1 MKKKKILLLL
11 LLSFILIVLTAC
23 GGGNGSTDV
32 SVNDTPEPDA
42 SNETEQPDY
51 FADITLPPNITN
63 HTSEDETTPAPSD
76 GQDPEGSAPEND
88 ENAGGADDENDPDNE
103 TGPNN
108 ENDPDGVSDPDEDPA
123 GGGESPTTSNP
134 TAAPQPTTAPT
145 QKGSR
150 DNTPVCLTP
159 TSPET
164 NVLASDTALIDISNA
179 GNGYVCAAYYG
190 TCGKVKLQITGPDGV
205 TYTYNLSG
213 GKEYFP
219 LSAQSGVYTFGIYEN
234 IVDNQ
239 YGINLSES
247 VNISITNSFGA
258 FLYPNQYCMFNSGYT
273 TVAKASELA
282 YSANSDLDVISNVYN
297 YVINNISYDYNKAVN
312 VASGYVSNVDHILSV
327 KCGICL
333 DYAAVMTC
341 MLRSQGIP
349 TRLEVGYAGSAYHAW
364 ISTYVNEVGWING
377 MISFDGVHWSLM
389 DPTFAATSSE
399 ADLAS
404 FIGDGSNYV
413 VKYVY

>member
-42 SNETEQPDY
+42 SDETEQPDY

-63 HTSEDETTPAPSD
+63 HTEEDETTPTPSD
-76 GQDPEGSAPEND
+76 EQDPDSDTPDDGDNADGAGD
-88 ENAGGADDENDPDNE
+88 E
-103 TGPNN
+103 T
-108 ENDPDGVSDPDEDPA
+108 DPDEDPA
-123 GGGESPTTSNP
+123 DDEDNSQETEQAVT
-134 TAAPQPTTAPT
+134 PQPTTAPT

-179 GNGYVCAAYYG
+179 GSGYVCAAYYG

-399 ADLAS
+399 AELAS